1 MGNAEPATVQP
12 AKWLPVSLIVTAQE
26 KHLVLL
32 SSEPLKS
39 YGEWH
44 IILAVLVH
52 HYSDFQKIRKLYVTA
67 QLNDYI
73 NSPAGYAADEIIMSC
88 PFVGQLITIEKRKK

>member
-1 MGNAEPATVQP
+1 MGNSESVTVQP
-12 AKWLPVSLIVTAQE
+12 AKRLLVLPIAMAQE
-26 KHLVLL
+26 KHLALL

-67 QLNDYI
+67 QLNGYI
-73 NSPAGYAADEIIMSC
+73 NLPAGYAADEIIMSC
-88 PFVGQLITIEKRKK
+88 PLVGQLITIEKRKK